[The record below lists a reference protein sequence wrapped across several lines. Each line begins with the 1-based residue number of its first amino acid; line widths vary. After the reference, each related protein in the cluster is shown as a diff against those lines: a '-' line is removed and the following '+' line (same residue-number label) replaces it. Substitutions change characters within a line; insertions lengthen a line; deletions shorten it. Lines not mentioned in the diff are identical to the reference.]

1 MYCWNGISFLF
12 EIKSRKFVN
21 KVESRTN
28 IFFHM
33 NGYIYNSGILAFN
46 MTENRNIRYSIV
58 TFIESKTKVILI

>member
-28 IFFHM
+28 IFFRV
-33 NGYIYNSGILAFN
+33 NGYIFNSGILAFN

>member
-28 IFFHM
+28 IFFRV
-33 NGYIYNSGILAFN
+33 NRYIYNSGILAFN
-46 MTENRNIRYSIV
+46 MTENRNIGYSII
-58 TFIESKTKVILI
+58 FIESKTKVILI

>member
-28 IFFHM
+28 IFFRV